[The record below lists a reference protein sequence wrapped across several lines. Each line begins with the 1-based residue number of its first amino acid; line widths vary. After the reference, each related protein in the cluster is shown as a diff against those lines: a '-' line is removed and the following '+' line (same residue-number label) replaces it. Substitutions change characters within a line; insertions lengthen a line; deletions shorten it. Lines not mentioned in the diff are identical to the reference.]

1 MFWSLSL
8 LQHTHEIRINELI
21 KILTGNNIMP
31 IQYSLIEAKPIT
43 DQQIIRDIEISLDLT
58 NPTLLSRKG
67 GLSNHKNTNNKN
79 TTDY

>member
-43 DQQIIRDIEISLDLT
+43 DQQIIRDIEISLDYLE
-58 NPTLLSRKG
+58 NGVCLIIRILIIKIQPTTKTHN
-67 GLSNHKNTNNKN
+67 SN
-79 TTDY
+79 